1 MARVLIIDDDQ
12 QLCGMLALK
21 LSLLGNQSERAHSLA
36 EGLAQ
41 AAGQEFDVVF
51 LDVRLPDGDGLAAL
65 PALQQSPGRPEVII
79 ITGAGDPDGAE
90 LAIKSGAWDYIKKP
104 SSVQAMIL
112 PVIRAVQYRQ
122 ERAAG
127 GRRVAL
133 RREGIVGESPAMQAC
148 LDLLAQAAGSEANLL
163 ISGETGT
170 GKELFARAAHAN
182 SRRAPAP
189 FVVVDCS
196 ALPAT
201 LAESL
206 LFGHERGSFTGADQ
220 SREGLVRQAHGG
232 TLFLDEVGELPLAVQ
247 KAFLRV
253 LQDRRFR
260 PIGGRSEV
268 ASDFRLVSATN
279 RDLGEMVQAGRF
291 RSDLLFRLRGL
302 TLRLPSLR
310 ERGDDLRALVNFHL
324 ERLCARYGLASK
336 GLSPEFMEALAAHAW
351 PGNVRELV
359 QALEHALA
367 RAGAA
372 PTLFARHLP
381 DSLRV
386 QVARAALG
394 PGPARP
400 GPGPEARPAAASPGG
415 ETALPSLREHRL
427 VQDRIYLASL
437 MANHAGDIAGACR
450 AAGLSRSRL
459 YELLKRHDLP
469 RPGERDR
476 PASD

>member
-1 MARVLIIDDDQ
+1 MARVLIIDDDR

-21 LSLLGNQSERAHSLA
+21 LSLLGNQSEKAHSLA
-36 EGLAQ
+36 EGLEL
-41 AAGQEFDVVF
+41 AAEREFDVVF

-133 RREGIVGESPAMQAC
+133 RREGIVGESPALQSC

-170 GKELFARAAHAN
+170 GKELFARAVHAN
-182 SRRAPAP
+182 SRRAAAS

-196 ALPAT
+196 ALPTT

-206 LFGHERGSFTGADQ
+206 LFGHERGSFTGAEQ

-247 KAFLRV
+247 KTFLRV

-260 PIGGRSEV
+260 PIGGRSELT
-268 ASDFRLVSATN
+268 SDFRLVSATN

-302 TLRLPSLR
+302 ALHLPPLR

-367 RAGAA
+367 RAGTA

-394 PGPARP
+394 RAPAQTPPEPGGLPS
-400 GPGPEARPAAASPGG
+400 ASPPDPG
-415 ETALPSLREHRL
+415 EELPSLREHRRL
-427 VQDRIYLASL
+427 QDRVYLVRL
-437 MANHAGDIAGACR
+437 MGRHPGDVAGACR
-450 AAGLSRSRL
+450 ASGLSRSRL
-459 YELLKRHDLP
+459 YELLREHGLP
-469 RPGERDR
+469 RPGEREK
-476 PASD
+476 PLS